1 MGLPAYQRT
10 TVRADLSD
18 LPADVAATLRD
29 HADST
34 QLTVTDD
41 LPAWITRSINPPSTT
56 FFGKLFGR
64 RSNPVD
70 PDSEHQTLIVL
81 HPTHL
86 IVVVSGAE
94 RGVSALSCPLAVASM
109 SSTPYVPKSDGF
121 SVTGFAGHEGR
132 PGSFYLGT
140 GEPAGTECREA
151 VRSAIV
157 AAKNP

>member
-29 HADST
+29 HAEST

-70 PDSEHQTLIVL
+70 PDSEHQTLIVRGR
-81 HPTHL
+81 TWG
-86 IVVVSGAE
+86 VGTVVSA
-94 RGVSALSCPLAVASM
+94 RRRVDVVDPACPGV
-109 SSTPYVPKSDGF
+109 
-121 SVTGFAGHEGR
+121 GR
-132 PGSFYLGT
+132 ILGD
-140 GEPAGTECREA
+140 RLR
-151 VRSAIV
+151 RS
-157 AAKNP
+157 

>member
-1 MGLPAYQRT
+1 MAPGYQRT
-10 TVRADLSD
+10 TTAADLSA
-18 LPADVAATLRD
+18 LAPGIGAALREYSD
-29 HADST
+29 TH
-34 QLTVTDD
+34 QLAITDD
-41 LPAWITRSINPPSTT
+41 LPAWLTRSINPPSTT

-109 SSTPYVPKSDGF
+109 SSTPYVPESDGF